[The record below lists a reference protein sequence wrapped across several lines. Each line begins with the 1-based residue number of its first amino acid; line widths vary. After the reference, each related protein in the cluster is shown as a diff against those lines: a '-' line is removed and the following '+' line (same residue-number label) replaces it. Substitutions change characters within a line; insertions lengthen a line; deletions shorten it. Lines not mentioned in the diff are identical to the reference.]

1 MHVPG
6 GRDGAQPALRADGAA
21 VRPDQRDDRDHRWA
35 DRQIVRAGAARQY
48 VWPGAATR
56 NIRISAKLTGG
67 SDFEFENRDGLWSLF
82 RFFPMPTAI
91 VPRAAEVCWSGW
103 CGKAGKGAR

>member
-1 MHVPG
+1 VSFFNSAARFSDALYPAGATEPNLHYALTPQRSDQISEMTVTV
-6 GRDGAQPALRADGAA
+6 DGQTVKSSGPGAA
-21 VRPDQRDDRDHRWA
+21 H
-35 DRQIVRAGAARQY
+35 QY

-82 RFFPMPTAI
+82 RFFADAD
-91 VPRAAEVCWSGW
+91 RY
-103 CGKAGKGAR
+103 